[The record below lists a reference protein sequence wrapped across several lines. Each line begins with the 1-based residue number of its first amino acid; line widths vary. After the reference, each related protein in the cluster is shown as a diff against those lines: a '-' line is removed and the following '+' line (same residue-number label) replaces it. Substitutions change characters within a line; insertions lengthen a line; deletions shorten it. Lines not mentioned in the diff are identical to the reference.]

1 MNSCRYKRFHICAR
15 QREAGLALV
24 SALLILVVITL
35 LGVSLFLGVNLQ
47 QQAAGNSMEK
57 ARALEVA
64 QSVTTAAEQWLD
76 TNAKTI
82 VPVACGSRVNVFRL
96 CAVPPNTPA
105 DPKSWAMAT
114 AGATQVDLKQMKI
127 SANGGLN
134 TYAARPAVWITY
146 LGRAT
151 MGPGNLYEID
161 AQAYGGNTHTV
172 AVTQVVYYVGGN
184 TRNNT
189 PAQNLGQ

>member
-1 MNSCRYKRFHICAR
+1 MNSCGYKCFHICAR
-15 QREAGLALV
+15 QRETGLALV

-76 TNAKTI
+76 TYAKTI
-82 VPVACGSRVNVFRL
+82 VPVACGSLVNVFRL

-105 DPKSWAMAT
+105 NPKSWAGV
-114 AGATQVDLKQMKI
+114 GATQVNLQGMLI

-134 TYAARPAVWITY
+134 TYVARPMVWITY

-161 AQAYGGNTHTV
+161 TQAYAGNTHTV

-184 TRNNT
+184 TRNSS
-189 PAQNLGQ
+189 PAQGLGQ

>member
-1 MNSCRYKRFHICAR
+1 MNSCRHKRFHICAR
-15 QREAGLALV
+15 QREAGLALI

-76 TNAKTI
+76 TYAKTL
-82 VPVACGSRVNVFRL
+82 VPVACSSQASVFRL

-105 DPKSWAMAT
+105 NPKSWAT
-114 AGATQVDLKQMKI
+114 AGATQVALKQVKI
-127 SANGGLN
+127 STNGGLN
-134 TYAARPAVWITY
+134 TYAAYPAVWIAY

-151 MGPGNLYEID
+151 MGPGNLYEIY
-161 AQAYGGNTHTV
+161 AQASGGNAHTV

-184 TRNNT
+184 TRNSA
-189 PAQNLGQ
+189 PAQSLGQ

>member
-1 MNSCRYKRFHICAR
+1 MNSCRHKRFHICAQ
-15 QREAGLALV
+15 QREAGLALI

-64 QSVTTAAEQWLD
+64 QSVTVVAEQWLD
-76 TNAKTI
+76 NNAKTL
-82 VPVACGSRVNVFRL
+82 VPVACGSMASTFRL
-96 CAVPPNTPA
+96 CAVPPNTP
-105 DPKSWAMAT
+105 DNPKSWAT
-114 AGATQVDLKQMKI
+114 AGATQVNLKQIKI
-127 SANGGLN
+127 STKGGVN
-134 TYAARPAVWITY
+134 TYYAPPAVWITY

-161 AQAYGGNTHTV
+161 AQAHGGNINTV

-184 TRNNT
+184 TRNSS
-189 PAQNLGQ
+189 PAQGLGH

>member
-1 MNSCRYKRFHICAR
+1 MNSCRYKRFHICAWE
-15 QREAGLALV
+15 REAGLALV

-64 QSVTTAAEQWLD
+64 QSVTIAAEQWLD
-76 TNAKTI
+76 TYAKTI
-82 VPVACGSRVNVFRL
+82 VPVTCGGMASVFRL

-105 DPKSWAMAT
+105 DPKSWAT
-114 AGATQVDLKQMKI
+114 AGATQVNLKQVKI
-127 SANGGLN
+127 STNGGPN
-134 TYAARPAVWITY
+134 TYAAYPAVWITY

-184 TRNNT
+184 TRNST
-189 PAQNLGQ
+189 PVQGLGQ

>member
-1 MNSCRYKRFHICAR
+1 MNSCRHKHFHICIR
-15 QREAGLALV
+15 EREAGLALV

-64 QSVTTAAEQWLD
+64 QSVTVAAEQWLD

-82 VPVACGSRVNVFRL
+82 VPVACGGMANVFRL
-96 CAVPPNTPA
+96 CAVPPSTPA
-105 DPKSWAMAT
+105 NPKSWAT
-114 AGATQVDLKQMKI
+114 VGATQVDLKQMII
-127 SANGGLN
+127 STNGGLN
-134 TYAARPAVWITY
+134 TYYAPPAVWIAY

-161 AQAYGGNTHTV
+161 AQAYGGNINTV

-184 TRNNT
+184 TRNST
-189 PAQNLGQ
+189 PAQGLGQ